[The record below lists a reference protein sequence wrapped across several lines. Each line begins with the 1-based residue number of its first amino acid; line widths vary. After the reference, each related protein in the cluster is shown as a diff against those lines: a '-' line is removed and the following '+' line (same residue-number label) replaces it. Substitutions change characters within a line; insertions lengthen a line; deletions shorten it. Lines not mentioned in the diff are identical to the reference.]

1 MLGSHLGTDLQSQAM
16 STVAPPWLVTA
27 PAAGWRGERVRGE
40 EIWPLDRVD
49 CQNRW
54 RLACLSWKHREP
66 SDSDLVRKNR
76 LGRFKSGSFIT
87 ESVAHMDQPIVAFW
101 I

>member
-54 RLACLSWKHREP
+54 RLETPRA
-66 SDSDLVRKNR
+66 VRFR
-76 LGRFKSGSFIT
+76 SGS
-87 ESVAHMDQPIVAFW
+87 EE
-101 I
+101 